1 MDKLDEFIENSDLS
15 LKDEICFS
23 IVIHTTM
30 TSIVLNHSLDECRE
44 FAINQASLLKVMQDN
59 LCEHVL
65 NELWIRDE
73 KGFEIHEFV
82 ENAIELYAWI
92 RLVVDHNQD
101 DEFTDYIN
109 AVHLYMSKEGSKR
122 W

>member
-59 LCEHVL
+59 LCEHAL

-82 ENAIELYAWI
+82 ENAIELYAWV

-109 AVHLYMSKEGSKR
+109 AVHLYMSKESSKR
-122 W
+122 